1 MGLAGASG
9 PDFSKNSHREQRFV
23 NKSALTL
30 ATEAN

>member
-9 PDFSKNSHREQRFV
+9 PDLSRNSYREQRFV
-23 NKSALTL
+23 NKSTLTL